1 MTSKP
6 YEAGEE
12 KKSRIEQDI
21 VREILK
27 TRARQVKENP
37 FKREV
42 IGGKNHE
49 IACQSIWGLSKQLFL
64 YIGQEYFFSTR
75 L

>member
-12 KKSRIEQDI
+12 LKSRVEQD
-21 VREILK
+21 VVGGCLNKNQASERK
-27 TRARQVKENP
+27 S
-37 FKREV
+37 FKREI
-42 IGGKNHE
+42 IGGESHE
-49 IACQSIWGLSKQLFL
+49 TACQSIWGLSNQLFL